1 MFLLSILW
9 LFLILL
15 FSLVPCFVIY
25 QFILKKQILAVT
37 LVDLVYRDTII
48 YNYLICFV
56 SSTSLIQCLSL
67 NNETLT
73 LSFEFAMAYSAT
85 IVFFIS
91 CLSISLIFSG
101 SLKLISIIKKS
112 EAAGLQLLGPDFS
125 AINRIRL
132 TSIICSLII
141 PCLMISSKNNHTRFF
156 SLLYGNFSTSNVQDI
171 NKNLGTLLY
180 SALPWIAAV
189 VNIIAKICSN
199 LMLNNIDQQQNVFI
213 IYGSQ
218 QILSEDKLSFSL
230 EAAIGIPLV
239 ILFGFLSSFSNR
251 IERLTL
257 FVPCQIMLL
266 GFIIPLFIIKRNIKI
281 MNFMKQNY
289 INIVLEQHFIRSLMK
304 WNSTVVPLHS
314 ING

>member
-1 MFLLSILW
+1 
-9 LFLILL
+9 
-15 FSLVPCFVIY
+15 
-25 QFILKKQILAVT
+25 
-37 LVDLVYRDTII
+37 
-48 YNYLICFV
+48 
-56 SSTSLIQCLSL
+56 
-67 NNETLT
+67 
-73 LSFEFAMAYSAT
+73 
-85 IVFFIS
+85 
-91 CLSISLIFSG
+91 
-101 SLKLISIIKKS
+101 
-112 EAAGLQLLGPDFS
+112 
-125 AINRIRL
+125 
-132 TSIICSLII
+132 
-141 PCLMISSKNNHTRFF
+141 
-156 SLLYGNFSTSNVQDI
+156 LYGNFSTSNVQDI